1 MMTEETTDQIVDF
14 FKGRN
19 KFLRLIERYLADSS
33 DNSLLFELLFAYWL
47 EKAGYD
53 LQYEVN
59 VNPENNYT
67 VDFYL
72 GNDGSEFFFELL
84 RIENMKEIQE
94 HISQQQQQ
102 DEPFRS
108 YELSLGSDE
117 ENTHFTTAAQTIR
130 LQEKLLEKATKFPP
144 IKNNRYFFIV
154 VDCSTVHLGHIDDDD
169 IRIAMFG
176 RPRNPVNQE
185 HFQGN
190 RVKGMYESDF
200 NKKGIVEFRERV
212 GCIIFLR
219 ELKPGGLS
227 GSYAVG
233 NPYMEQD
240 YLEKMGREAIK
251 IGPLEGIRLIKPAS

>member
-1 MMTEETTDQIVDF
+1 MMEETIDQIIDF

-19 KFLRLIERYLADSS
+19 KFLRLIERYVADSS
-33 DNSLLFELLFAYWL
+33 DNSLLFELVFAYWL

-59 VNPENNYT
+59 ANPENNSTIDY
-67 VDFYL
+67 YL
-72 GNDGSEFFFELL
+72 ENDGSEFFFELL

-102 DEPFRS
+102 DELFES

-117 ENTHFTTAAQTIR
+117 ENPNFTPAAQTIR
-130 LQEKLLEKATKFPP
+130 LQEKLLEKTKKFPP
-144 IKNNRYFFIV
+144 IENNRYFFLV
-154 VDCSTVHLGHIDDDD
+154 ADCSTVHLGHIDDED

-176 RPRNPVNQE
+176 RPRNPVYQE
-185 HFQGN
+185 RFQGI

-212 GCIIFLR
+212 GFIIFLR

-233 NPYMEQD
+233 SPYMDQD
-240 YLEKMGREAIK
+240 YLKKMGREAVK
-251 IGPLEGIRLIKPAS
+251 IGPFEGIRLIKPAS